1 MKARHESRTENLA
14 EQAEP
19 ILNNLFGGWSLVPVG
34 GNDYV
39 SRILDMTCGINHLLL
54 YKGSTNVYGVSSH
67 TQYGKNY
74 RTFSV
79 PKKEYEK
86 LSEAFANGG
95 MRPYYTMHVYM
106 DGSRII
112 GLGLIKTVDLMQF
125 IVNDLAE
132 EKERYYVCGWDNLR
146 EAGCNVMEY
155 SADEPDDEDEE
166 DEEEDDGEL
175 YSMVDIHGV
184 MSLLDKAFGIN
195 RKD

>member
-14 EQAEP
+14 EQTEP
-19 ILNNLFGGWSLVPVG
+19 ILNNLLGGWKLVAC

-39 SRILDMTCGINHLLL
+39 GRILDITCGINYLLIC
-54 YKGSTNVYGVSSH
+54 KGYTNVYGVSCH
-67 TQYGKNY
+67 TQHSKNY

-125 IVNDLAE
+125 IVNEFAE
-132 EKERYYVCGWDNLR
+132 EKERYYICGWDDLR
-146 EAGCNVMEY
+146 KAGFSVMEY
-155 SADEPDDEDEE
+155 SADEPDN
-166 DEEEDDGEL
+166 EEDDDENEEL
-175 YSMVDIHGV
+175 YSMADIHGV
-184 MSLLDKAFGIN
+184 MSLLDKALEIN